1 MRHDLRN
8 QLKIRLFDNDLSA
21 EHFFFARV
29 FFNNM
34 RYGEVVQD
42 MMIGTAGNTDV
53 IQRCGGHQTDLDQMI
68 VFDLSYVVQEVLEA
82 SVEVREHSVLVSG
95 PQGGKKKNERRRL
108 VV

>member
-8 QLKIRLFDNDLSA
+8 QIKIRLFDNDLSA

-42 MMIGTAGNTDV
+42 MVVGAADNTDV
-53 IQRCGGHQTDLDQMI
+53 LQRCGGRQADLDQTV
-68 VFDLSYVVQEVLEA
+68 VFDLSYVVQEVLET
-82 SVEVREHSVLVSG
+82 SVEVREHGV
-95 PQGGKKKNERRRL
+95 
-108 VV
+108 